1 LYIVEKKD
9 AIIGEWKQL
18 ELALYLGWMEM
29 KDMSLHSRRKE
40 GDSDSEMF
48 FEFKVKTQPQDS
60 P

>member
-1 LYIVEKKD
+1 MEKKD